1 MTPCGSTG
9 SSISSSFFPTVAN
22 TSTAGPRP
30 LGRDSGLSTSFVG
43 SGSIGEEEE
52 EARRLGVHRATS
64 EADDEADAGRGGGLL
79 RASAGQR
86 LLAPPRTCLASE
98 AGPGSTGGGGLRP
111 RWAAGSVAAQGGLT
125 I

>member
-1 MTPCGSTG
+1 MTPSGSTG
-9 SSISSSFFPTVAN
+9 SSSRLPFLPPTVAD

-52 EARRLGVHRATS
+52 EGGHRATS

-79 RASAGQR
+79 
-86 LLAPPRTCLASE
+86 
-98 AGPGSTGGGGLRP
+98 
-111 RWAAGSVAAQGGLT
+111 
-125 I
+125 